1 MARRGSKGRRVVKRP
16 IRRKFDDEIAQHVW
30 DYYHKFGPPWS
41 ERSLSDNAIEEI
53 DIHYPSASIMITPF
67 YRTTTKPAKLMG
79 NLIGRRGKVVKELKN
94 QINQWYWRNDQLEW
108 EIQILLQWDQ
118 ADIWKMFKDE
128 STSDAWRDGYP
139 YLLCDTHKGEE
150 E

>member
-1 MARRGSKGRRVVKRP
+1 MTPRIKP

-30 DYYHKFGPPWS
+30 NYYHKFGAPWS

-53 DIHYPSASIMITPF
+53 DIHYPSARIMITPF
-67 YRTTTKPAKLMG
+67 YRTTTRPTG
-79 NLIGRRGKVVKELKN
+79 WVSQLIGRRGRIVKELKN

-108 EIQILLQWDQ
+108 EIEILLNWQQ
-118 ADIWKMFKDE
+118 ADNWKMFKDE
-128 STSDAWRDGYP
+128 ATSDAWRDSSP
-139 YLLCDTHKGEE
+139 SLLGNEKGSEE